1 MYYLILFCK
10 EESGA
15 IHFYFIKESIIST
28 NNTQQS
34 KSKRPKAEHMVN
46 EAIPFKQVF
55 VLDQEGT
62 KLGVMPTRV
71 AVDKAKSAGFDLVI
85 ISDNPTQPV
94 AKILDY
100 GKFKFERQKKRKEAK
115 ANQVVTDNKEI
126 RLTPMIGD
134 HDIQTKARK
143 AREFLE
149 KGDRVK
155 VSLKFRG
162 REMARQELGHA
173 TLDKF
178 FKQVEDIAKI
188 EKPAALA
195 GRFLDMHLVRDKSK
209 QTTKTTEVKQE
220 AKDAKN
226 EN

>member
-1 MYYLILFCK
+1 
-10 EESGA
+10 
-15 IHFYFIKESIIST
+15 
-28 NNTQQS
+28 
-34 KSKRPKAEHMVN
+34 
-46 EAIPFKQVF
+46 
-55 VLDQEGT
+55 
-62 KLGVMPTRV
+62 MPTRV

-85 ISDNPTQPV
+85 ISDNPAQPV

-100 GKFKFERQKKRKEAK
+100 GKFKYERQKKRKEAK
-115 ANQVVTDNKEI
+115 ANQVVTENKEI

-162 REMARQELGHA
+162 REMARQDLGHA

-188 EKPAALA
+188 EKPALLA
-195 GRFLDMHLVRDKSK
+195 GRFLDMYLAKDKSK
-209 QTTKTTEVKQE
+209 QTTTKNTEVNKG
-220 AKDAKN
+220 AHDAKN